1 VPVKEATV
9 EDVVHVDIDEHVATL
24 TLNRPDKLNT
34 FNGPLAEQFDAAL
47 WRLDED
53 DGVRVVVLQGAGRVF
68 CAGIDLDEFPGKTA
82 QEYQEWTER
91 MERPLLT
98 MTRITKPVI
107 AQVHGA
113 AVANGAGVV
122 AAADLAI
129 AADTARFGL
138 TAINVGLN
146 CIGPVVP
153 VSRSLGRKRALEL
166 LYFGDLISA
175 ERAEE
180 IGLIN
185 RVVPEDRLEDE
196 TKVWARRLAEKS
208 PLALQSA
215 KTSYHAAADLEF
227 GRALGYMNEAFAVL
241 CSTEDAAEGIAAF
254 KEKRPPVWR
263 GR

>member
-1 VPVKEATV
+1 MADAVL
-9 EDVVHVDIDEHVATL
+9 VDIDSHIGTI
-24 TLNRPDKLNT
+24 TLNRPDNLNT
-34 FNGPLAEQFDAAL
+34 FNGPLAEGFDRAL
-47 WRLDED
+47 WDLDQRDE
-53 DGVRVVVLQGAGRVF
+53 VRVIILKGAGRVF

-82 QEYQEWTER
+82 AEYQMWTER

-98 MTRITKPVI
+98 MTRISKPVI

-129 AADTARFGL
+129 AAETARFGL

-185 RVVPEDRLEDE
+185 RVVPEERLEDE
-196 TKVWARRLAEKS
+196 ARAWAQKLADKS

-215 KTSYHAAADLEF
+215 KTSYHSAADLEF